1 MDCKPFTT
9 MRTKSSNLT
18 RMSQRQNLDLSAI
31 YCHIRRNTIAITFFV
46 FLQ

>member
-9 MRTKSSNLT
+9 MRAKTSNLT
-18 RMSQRQNLDLSAI
+18 RMSQWQNINVSAI
-31 YCHIRRNTIAITFFV
+31 YCHIRTNAIAITFFI